1 MLLRANVQ
9 LCAFDARRWVIH
21 TPTGHNLLVNQHT
34 ADLLDV
40 LLAADTMPQARQQF
54 NEQFRL
60 ALSEEAF
67 GRLVTNRFGGYGV
80 LARDGAPDREPAA
93 HTTYLAMRVE
103 LLSAAVA
110 ALCARPLRPIYTPR
124 YFWGL
129 FATVLLLAAALL
141 WLKPATTDIS
151 YWLLAPLVY
160 ASIFVHEFGHIAACG
175 QFGIR
180 HGGIGFGFYAY
191 LFPVFYADVSNIWLG
206 SRQQRLITNLAGI
219 ASQMLYANALVV
231 IYAVTGWSS
240 CLAAA
245 ATVTVLALW
254 QLNPF
259 VRHDGYWLLVDLTN
273 TPNLLDKAA
282 GLLKHFLAYSTLR
295 QMAHGR
301 VPLPTRAEALL
312 LLYGLMNTSLI
323 LMFAAYVC
331 TRYGYQVLQFPVTAW
346 VLLTKCTHGI
356 GCLKELSNDFMLL
369 IIFYMLL
376 VKIAINQVVKKINF
390 SIIKK

>member
-9 LCAFDARRWVIH
+9 LCVFDARRWVIH

-40 LLAADTMPQARQQF
+40 LLAADTMSQARQQF

-67 GRLVTNRFGGYGV
+67 GRLVANRFGGYGV
-80 LARDGAPDREPAA
+80 LARDGAPDRVPAA
-93 HTTYLAMRVE
+93 HTTYLALRVE

-110 ALCARPLRPIYTPR
+110 AWCARPLRPVYTPR

-141 WLKPATTDIS
+141 LLKPATTDVS

-219 ASQMLYANALVV
+219 ASQLLYANVLVAT
-231 IYAVTGWSS
+231 YAVTGWNS

-259 VRHDGYWLLVDLTN
+259 VRHDGYWLVVDLTN

-282 GLLKHFLAYSTLR
+282 ELLKHFLAYSTLR
-295 QMAHGR
+295 DMALGR
-301 VPLPTRAEALL
+301 MRRPTRAEALL
-312 LLYGLMNTSLI
+312 LLYGLMNTLLI
-323 LMFAAYVC
+323 LVFAAYVC
-331 TRYGYQVLQFPVTAW
+331 TRYGYQVMQFPVTAW
-346 VLLTKCTHGI
+346 LLLTKCTRGME
-356 GCLKELSNDFMLL
+356 CLKELPSNFMLFLVFYILL
-369 IIFYMLL
+369 IKMF
-376 VKIAINQVVKKINF
+376 VNQVSKRLRSNSKTG
-390 SIIKK
+390 